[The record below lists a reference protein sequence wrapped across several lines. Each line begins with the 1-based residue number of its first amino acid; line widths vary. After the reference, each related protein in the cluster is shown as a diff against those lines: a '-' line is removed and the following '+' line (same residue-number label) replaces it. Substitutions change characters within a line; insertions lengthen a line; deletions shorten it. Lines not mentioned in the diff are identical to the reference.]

1 MVDEENENEIT
12 IDGKSY
18 KLDKISD
25 KAREFLLNIQFV
37 DKQIKQLSNE
47 WAIADT
53 ARIGYTNA
61 LKVDLSKMDS
71 GK

>member
-1 MVDEENENEIT
+1 MADEENENEIT

-18 KLDKISD
+18 ELDKISD

-61 LKVDLSKMDS
+61 LKVDLSKMAS
-71 GK
+71 ER

>member
-1 MVDEENENEIT
+1 MADEENVSEIT
-12 IDGKSY
+12 IDGTSY
-18 KLDKISD
+18 MLNSINDRAK
-25 KAREFLLNIQFV
+25 ELLINIQFV

-61 LKVDLSKMDS
+61 LKLDVSKRS
-71 GK
+71 SEK